1 MFSAKQAIAVVTMA
15 VHSLPMVLLRPMGMK
30 LAGSVWSPYLYSMMV
45 LEVSQQAG
53 VSPRIHIFSGQMLD
67 ACLVCGSFH
76 H

>member
-1 MFSAKQAIAVVTMA
+1 
-15 VHSLPMVLLRPMGMK
+15 
-30 LAGSVWSPYLYSMMV
+30 LAGSVWSPFLYSMMV